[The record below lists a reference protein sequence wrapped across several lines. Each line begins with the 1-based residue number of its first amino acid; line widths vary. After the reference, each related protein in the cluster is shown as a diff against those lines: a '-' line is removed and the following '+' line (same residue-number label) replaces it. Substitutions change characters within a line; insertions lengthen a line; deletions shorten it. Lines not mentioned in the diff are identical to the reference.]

1 MTPYWPSILELQETK
16 NKPTILDERVKP
28 KVSGENLK
36 GGGGDKTTN
45 NNKKGCCFQ
54 QQGSS
59 NIDGMVCAEVVPGIK
74 GFVSSLHF

>member
-36 GGGGDKTTN
+36 GQPTTTKKVVVSN
-45 NNKKGCCFQ
+45 NR
-54 QQGSS
+54 
-59 NIDGMVCAEVVPGIK
+59 EVPTLMAWYVQK
-74 GFVSSLHF
+74 